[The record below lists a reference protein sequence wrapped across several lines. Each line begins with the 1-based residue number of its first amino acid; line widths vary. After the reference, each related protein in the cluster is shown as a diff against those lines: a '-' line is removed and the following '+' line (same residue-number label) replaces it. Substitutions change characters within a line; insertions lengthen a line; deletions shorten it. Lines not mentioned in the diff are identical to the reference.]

1 MALHGIT
8 EVHGLDGV
16 VKAKINTSSSVAM
29 HLPTTKFSESQ
40 HVISK
45 GEQRLVPRAVYYTC
59 SVTFHR

>member
-8 EVHGLDGV
+8 DAHSFDGV
-16 VKAKINTSSSVAM
+16 VRANINASSSVTM

-45 GEQRLVPRAVYYTC
+45 GSSDWSLELYITHAA
-59 SVTFHR
+59 

>member
-8 EVHGLDGV
+8 EAHGLDGV

-45 GEQRLVPRAVYYTC
+45 GGATVGP
-59 SVTFHR
+59 